1 MPRFIC
7 YLMLSAPLVFLCAG
21 WFLSVSPKGGALF
34 TEQSAQAALK
44 KTEVF
49 VRAVSPRD
57 SGTPNAKKA
66 AEWIHQDLSGI
77 PGLTTRTIVF
87 NRPTPKGPVVF
98 RNVLASLPGKE
109 DRWILLLTHYDTK
122 PGITNGFQGAN
133 DGGSSTGLMLE
144 LARIFAA
151 QKERRLGIL
160 IAFLDGEESMVDYT
174 DTDGLH
180 GSKHLAVQMKTE
192 KRNIAAVLLA
202 DMIGDADFQLGIPE
216 NVTPRLRK
224 LAETAAKNR
233 GFEQHLRAYPYRML
247 DDHQPFLD
255 LGYPAIDF
263 IDFEYGP
270 RNSYWHTPQDTV
282 DKLGSTGYLVTGGII
297 CEMVML
303 LETP

>member
-1 MPRFIC
+1 
-7 YLMLSAPLVFLCAG
+7 MLRSIRHLLLFGPLLLCAG
-21 WFLSVSPKGGALF
+21 WFFDASPKGGALF
-34 TEQSAQAALK
+34 TEQSAESALRKTKAFVQAV
-44 KTEVF
+44 T
-49 VRAVSPRD
+49 PRD
-57 SGTPNAKKA
+57 SGTPKAKEA
-66 AEWIHQDLSGI
+66 AEWIHQELAGV
-77 PGLTTRTIVF
+77 PGLSLRTIVF
-87 NRPTPKGPVVF
+87 NRSTPKGPQVF

-109 DRWILLLTHYDTK
+109 NRWVLLLTHYDTK
-122 PGITNGFQGAN
+122 PGVSSSFQGAN

-144 LARIFAA
+144 LARIFAE

-180 GSKHLAVQMKTE
+180 GSKHLAVLMKAE
-192 KRNIAAVLLA
+192 KRNITAVLLA
-202 DMIGDADFQLGIPE
+202 DMIGDADFHLGIPE

-224 LAETAAKNR
+224 IAETAAKNR
-233 GFEQHLRAYPYRML
+233 GLEKYIHAYSYRML

-282 DKLGSTGYLVTGGII
+282 DKLGPTGYLVTGGVI
-297 CEMVML
+297 CEMMQL